1 MPDSHNETEHAM
13 TQYLLSVH
21 GNDEI
26 YAAVSPDDQQKMFA
40 QVGKFN
46 EDIIAAGVFLFG
58 GGLESATT
66 ATVVD
71 ASSGETVMTDG
82 PYLETKEHIG
92 GFWIIEAADM
102 DAALAWAA
110 KGSAACMG
118 KVEVRPFQQVP

>member
-1 MPDSHNETEHAM
+1 M

-26 YAAVSPDDQQKMFA
+26 YAAVPADDQQRMFA

-46 EDIIAAGVFLFG
+46 EDIMAAGVFLFG

-92 GFWIIEAADM
+92 GFWIIEAPDM
-102 DAALAWAA
+102 DAALEWAA

-118 KVEVRPFQQVP
+118 KVEVRPFQPNE